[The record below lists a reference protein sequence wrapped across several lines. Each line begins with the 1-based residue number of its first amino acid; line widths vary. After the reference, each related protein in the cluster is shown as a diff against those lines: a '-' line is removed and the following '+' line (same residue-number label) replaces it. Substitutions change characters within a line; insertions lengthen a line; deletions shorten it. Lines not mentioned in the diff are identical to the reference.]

1 MKIFQ
6 RLLRIDGP
14 EELHGNRDDHYPAF
28 EIRFVADG
36 QIPFPQ
42 VIGPD
47 PSYTGARVTADYLTA
62 ELPARAG
69 DVRYYLEAEDRRGN
83 LSRGA
88 LERIFLA

>member
-6 RLLRIDGP
+6 RLLRIDCP

-42 VIGPD
+42 VIGLY
-47 PSYTGARVTADYLTA
+47 PSQTGARVTADYLTA
-62 ELPARAG
+62 EPPAG
-69 DVRYYLEAEDRRGN
+69 RGM
-83 LSRGA
+83 RVTT
-88 LERIFLA
+88 